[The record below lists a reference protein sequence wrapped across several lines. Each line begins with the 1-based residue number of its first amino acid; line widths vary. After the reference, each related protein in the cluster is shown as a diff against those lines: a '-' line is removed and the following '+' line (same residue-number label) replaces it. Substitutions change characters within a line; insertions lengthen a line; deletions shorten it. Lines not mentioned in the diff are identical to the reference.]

1 MKNSPYT
8 LKKGFRWIL
17 VSARK
22 MIWAKVERLYLLFQ
36 QHWLE
41 VGVVITFVGMMQTN
55 QPQFSVSFSPLTTIE
70 NGDVPKAMNTSLME
84 MIHQTINEPE
94 VKSKEKIV
102 PNSVMVKD
110 AKRIKQEA
118 YIEQYASIAKKEMDE
133 FGVPASITLAQGLLE
148 SNIGQSSLATRNH
161 NHFGI
166 KCFSRKCKKGHCSN
180 HEDDSHKD
188 FFLIFDDAESSYR
201 AHSKFLH
208 KKRYKHLFNLDRSDY
223 KGWAHGLKKAGYATD
238 PRYAYKLIA
247 LIEALSL
254 YEYDDN
260 E

>member
-8 LKKGFRWIL
+8 LKKGFKWIL
-17 VSARK
+17 VSARR
-22 MIWAKVERLYLLFQ
+22 MIWAKVESLYLLFQ

-41 VGVVITFVGMMQTN
+41 IAIIITFVGIMQTQ
-55 QPQFSVSFSPLTTIE
+55 QPQFTVSFSPLTMGQE
-70 NGDVPKAMNTSLME
+70 EEVPKAMNTSLMD
-84 MIHQTINEPE
+84 MIHKTINEPAIKPE
-94 VKSKEKIV
+94 EKV
-102 PNSVMVKD
+102 TPNSVMVKD
-110 AKRIKQEA
+110 AKRLKQEA
-118 YIEQYASIAKKEMDE
+118 YIEQYAAIAKREMEE

-148 SNIGQSSLATRNH
+148 SNIGQSSLATKNY

-188 FFLIFDDAESSYR
+188 FFLIFEDAEASYR

-208 KKRYKHLFNLDRSDY
+208 KKRYQHLFNLDRSDY

-247 LIEALSL
+247 LIETLGL
-254 YEYDDN
+254 YEYDDD